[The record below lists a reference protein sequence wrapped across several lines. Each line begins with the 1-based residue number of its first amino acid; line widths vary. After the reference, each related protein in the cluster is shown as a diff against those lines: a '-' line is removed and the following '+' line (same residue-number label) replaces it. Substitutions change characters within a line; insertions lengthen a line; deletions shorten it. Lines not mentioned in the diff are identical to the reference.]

1 MSWVAVGA
9 AAAVASAA
17 ITGYSAYSSNKTAQ
31 EQAKAD
37 AEAQAAQGR
46 LEAERIL
53 KQKEKQQ
60 SAARAAAAAN
70 GLDVNEGT
78 AIKINDT
85 IEQYG
90 QYDAEMARQTGYNA
104 SQKLQAAAS
113 QYGANAT
120 TSALAGALDTTSAAA
135 KGYASYKKGWK

>member
-1 MSWVAVGA
+1 MSWAAVAAV
-9 AAAVASAA
+9 AAVASTA
-17 ITGYSAYSSNKTAQ
+17 IAGYSAYSSNKTAQ
-31 EQAKAD
+31 EQAQAD
-37 AEAQAAQGR
+37 ADAKAAQGR

-78 AIKINDT
+78 AVKINDA
-85 IEQYG
+85 IEQAG

-120 TSALAGALDTTSAAA
+120 TSALAGALNTTSAAGSA
-135 KGYASYKKGWK
+135 YSSYKKGWK

>member
-9 AAAVASAA
+9 VAAVSAAAIS
-17 ITGYSAYSSNKTAQ
+17 GYSAYSTNKTAQ
-31 EQAKAD
+31 EQAQAD
-37 AEAQAAQGR
+37 ADATAARGR

-60 SAARAAAAAN
+60 STAKASAAEN

-78 AIKINDT
+78 AIKINDE
-85 IEQYG
+85 IENAG
-90 QYDAEMARQTGYNA
+90 QYDAEIAKQTGYNA
-104 SQKLQAAAS
+104 SQRLQAQAS

-120 TSALAGALDTTSAAA
+120 TALASGVLNTTTSAVN
-135 KGYASYKKGWK
+135 GYTSYKKGWK

>member
-1 MSWVAVGA
+1 MSW
-9 AAAVASAA
+9 AAVAAVAAVAGAA
-17 ITGYSAYSSNKTAQ
+17 ISGYSSYESNKTAK
-31 EQAKAD
+31 EQAQAD
-37 AEAQAAQGR
+37 AEARAAQGR

-120 TSALAGALDTTSAAA
+120 TSALSGVLNTASAS
-135 KGYASYKKGWK
+135 ASAYKSYQKGWK

>member
-120 TSALAGALDTTSAAA
+120 TSALAGALNTASASANA
-135 KGYASYKKGWK
+135 YKSYQKGWK